1 MAINPICSVKT
12 ECIIQRLCCKYYKNI
27 CNFIKLYKLLSK
39 YNTPKPIKNE
49 ILPDLN
55 VDAIPFKVNSL

>member
-1 MAINPICSVKT
+1 MKT

-55 VDAIPFKVNSL
+55 LDAIPLQG